1 MADETQLLYLEPDD
15 EVTSVVRRLREAD
28 AKRVVL
34 VASGRTKATTS
45 AVALRL
51 LAQVAAEEGREIALV
66 ADPGARA
73 LAAEAGI
80 AAFASV
86 ADANVEG
93 AVPATPP
100 PAARAPIHV
109 VRGAGEPAAPDQP
122 AAIAAAA
129 AAAVPLASRLDETQA
144 VPTARAAATTA
155 PKPSARAPQRPP
167 ARRRARPAARSV
179 PRAAIAAILVL
190 LLMAGAAFATVL
202 PGATVT
208 IHPDPLTAG
217 PESYSVRPPVQASD
231 TEPLQSTQ
239 SGEATG
245 RRTRRTAA
253 TGTVRLINYSG
264 DVVFVPQGTLV
275 SADGNVLFATQ
286 QAVSVP
292 DAFFGFA
299 GSADVAI
306 EAVEPGTAGNLPPE
320 VINQVEDEE
329 VDQQLRQSAPQNR
342 RVINIGPTEGGS
354 ATELNVVRRQDVVRV
369 RNAVT
374 RDLESQL
381 TDLLSSDPERVYP
394 TMEPPRAD
402 IPVPEDLV
410 GHVSEEPFTFEL
422 TGTMPVDRT
431 FVLRAD
437 VESEATD
444 AFLADEGAVPP
455 NTTLAEDTIEVD
467 IGEAALD
474 GETIVVQTTVTAD
487 AVPDLDQETIRRS
500 LVGMTAAQAQ
510 DALATIGPTSVSLWP
525 GWVDRLPRLD
535 WRISVNVEPAE
546 GGQ

>member
-28 AKRVVL
+28 ASRVVL

-51 LAQVAAEEGREIALV
+51 LAQVAAEEGRELALV

-93 AVPATPP
+93 AVPAAPP

-109 VRGAGEPAAPDQP
+109 VRGAGEPAAPDQ
-122 AAIAAAA
+122 AAALAA
-129 AAAVPLASRLDETQA
+129 AAAVPLASRLDETQS
-144 VPTARAAATTA
+144 VPVQAGPPPSA
-155 PKPSARAPQRPP
+155 PKVPAGTPTRAPVRP
-167 ARRRARPAARSV
+167 RAARSV
-179 PRAAIAAILVL
+179 PRAAIAAILIL

-208 IHPDPLTAG
+208 IHPDPLAVG
-217 PESYSVRPPVQASD
+217 PESYSVRPPVQPSD

-239 SGEATG
+239 QGEATG

-253 TGTVRLINYSG
+253 TGVVTLYNYSPV
-264 DVVFVPQGTLV
+264 VVFVPQGTIV
-275 SADGNVLFATQ
+275 SADGVVRFATR

-292 DAFFGFA
+292 DSAFFFA
-299 GSADVAI
+299 GSADVEV
-306 EAVEPGTAGNLPPE
+306 EAVDPGSAGNVPDQA
-320 VINQVEDEE
+320 INIVEDEE
-329 VDQQLRQSAPQNR
+329 VDQQLRQGAPQNR
-342 RVINIGPTEGGS
+342 RVRNFDATAGGS
-354 ATELNVVRRQDVVRV
+354 ETDLHVVRRADVLRV

-374 RDLESQL
+374 RDLETQL
-381 TDLLSSDPERVYP
+381 SDALGSDPERIYP
-394 TMEPPRAD
+394 TVEPPRAD
-402 IPVPEDLV
+402 VPVPDDLV

-422 TGTMPVDRT
+422 TGTMPMDRT
-431 FVLRAD
+431 FVWRAD
-437 VESEATD
+437 AEAEAEE
-444 AFLADEGAVPP
+444 AFLADQGAVPP
-455 NTTLAEDTIEVD
+455 NTQLAPDTIEVD
-467 IGEAALD
+467 IGEASLD
-474 GETIVVQTTVTAD
+474 GESIVVQTTVSAN
-487 AVPDLDQETIRRS
+487 AVPQLSQAEMDALRS
-500 LVGMTAAQAQ
+500 ELAGMTAADAQ
-510 DALATIGPTSVSLWP
+510 EVVKPIGPSTVDLWP
-525 GWVDRLPRLD
+525 GWVDRLPGLD
-535 WRISVNVEPAE
+535 WRITISVEPAE

>member
-1 MADETQLLYLEPDD
+1 MADDTQLLYLEPDD

-28 AKRVVL
+28 ASRVVL

-51 LAQVAAEEGREIALV
+51 LAQVAAEEGCELALV

-93 AVPATPP
+93 AVPAAPP

-122 AAIAAAA
+122 AALAA
-129 AAAVPLASRLDETQA
+129 AAAVSLATRLDETQS
-144 VPTARAAATTA
+144 VPVQAAAPAKATRAPARPPTSSRVRPRAART
-155 PKPSARAPQRPP
+155 
-167 ARRRARPAARSV
+167 V

-190 LLMAGAAFATVL
+190 LLLAGAAFASVL

-208 IHPDPLTAG
+208 IHPDPLAVG
-217 PESYSVRPPVQASD
+217 PESYSVRPPVQPSD
-231 TEPLQSTQ
+231 TEPLESTKQ
-239 SGEATG
+239 GEATG
-245 RRTRRTAA
+245 HRTRRTAA
-253 TGTVRLINYSG
+253 TGVVTLYNYSPV
-264 DVVFVPQGTLV
+264 VVFVPQGTIV
-275 SADGNVLFATQ
+275 SADGVVLFATR

-292 DAFFGFA
+292 DSAFFFA
-299 GSADVAI
+299 GTADVEV
-306 EAVEPGTAGNLPPE
+306 EAVDKGTAGNLPDQA
-320 VINQVEDEE
+320 INTVEDEE
-329 VDQQLRQSAPQNR
+329 IDRQLRQGAPQNR
-342 RVINIGPTEGGS
+342 RVRNFGPTEGGS
-354 ATELNVVRRQDVVRV
+354 ETELNVVRRTDVLQV
-369 RNAVT
+369 RNAIN

-381 TDLLSSDPERVYP
+381 SGVLTADPERLYP
-394 TMEPPRAD
+394 TVDTPRAE

-422 TGTMPVDRT
+422 TGTIPVDRT
-431 FVLRAD
+431 FVWREDA
-437 VESEATD
+437 EAEAQA

-455 NTTLAEDTIEVD
+455 NTELAPETIEVD
-467 IGEAALD
+467 LGEASLD
-474 GETIVVQTTVTAD
+474 GESIVVQATVTAD
-487 AVPDLDQETIRRS
+487 AVPAVGQEELDTLRQE
-500 LVGMTAAQAQ
+500 LAGMSAADAQ
-510 DALATIGPTSVSLWP
+510 EALASIGPSTVDLWP

-535 WRISVNVEPAE
+535 WRITISVQPAE